1 MIILPSPATIRKAG
15 RLLLVVFALS
25 LAGCETPE
33 PMVSSNGKKLKLQ
46 TVTHDGQTN
55 YVYRE
60 VDE

>member
-1 MIILPSPATIRKAG
+1 MIRAAG
-15 RLLLVVFALS
+15 CLLLLAFALS
-25 LAGCETPE
+25 LTGCETPE

-60 VDE
+60 VNE